1 MLRRDCKLSGK
12 ICFFTGS
19 RAEYGPLYPLMKL
32 IKEKNEYELQ
42 IIASGM
48 HLSPEFGLTYKEI
61 ENDGF
66 KINEKIEVL
75 LSSDS
80 DIGINK
86 AIGLGLISFSEALK
100 RLEPDILI
108 ILGDR
113 FEALS
118 MAIASYIMKIPIAHI
133 SGGERTEG
141 AIDEGIRHS
150 ITKMSYLHFTSTAE
164 YRKRVVQL
172 GENPERVFNV
182 GEIGLDNIKNLK
194 LLTKEQIEKS
204 LNFKF
209 GDKNVL
215 FTYHPTTL
223 NNDQL
228 EEEIEEIMKAL
239 EELIKMGY
247 KIIITKSNADEGGRF
262 INQFIDKFSVKQ
274 KDKVFVST
282 NFGTLKYLS
291 IMSYVDFVLGN
302 SSSGIVEAPSLKV
315 PTINIGE
322 RQKGRVRGN
331 SIIDVNPLEEEILGA
346 VSIAENMDRK
356 KINNPYD
363 QGGTAQK
370 IYNVLKD
377 YLENNKINLK
387 KEFYDI
393 KFSI

>member
-1 MLRRDCKLSGK
+1 MKK
-12 ICFFTGS
+12 ICLFTGS
-19 RAEYGPLYPLMKL
+19 RAEYGLLYPLMKL

-61 ENDGF
+61 EKDGF
-66 KINEKIEVL
+66 KINEKIEIL
-75 LSSDS
+75 MSSDS

-118 MAIASYIMKIPIAHI
+118 MAISSYIMKIPIAHI
-133 SGGERTEG
+133 SGGAKTEG

-182 GEIGLDNIKNLK
+182 GAIGLDNIKNLK
-194 LLTKEQIEKS
+194 LLSKEQIEKS
-204 LNFKF
+204 LSFKF
-209 GDKNVL
+209 GNKNIL

-223 NNDQL
+223 NTDQL
-228 EEEIEEIMKAL
+228 KQEVDEIFKAL
-239 EELIKMGY
+239 EKLIKIGY

-262 INQFIDKFSVKQ
+262 INQFIDKFSVSQ

-291 IMSYVDFVLGN
+291 IMRYVDFVLGN
-302 SSSGIVEAPSLKV
+302 SSSGIVEAPSLNV

-331 SIIDVNPLEEEILGA
+331 SIIDVSPSEEEILRA
-346 VSIAENMDRK
+346 VSIAQNMDRK

-363 QGGTAQK
+363 QGGAARQ
-370 IYNVLKD
+370 IYDVLKD

>member
-1 MLRRDCKLSGK
+1 MKK
-12 ICFFTGS
+12 ICFFTGT
-19 RAEYGPLYPLMKL
+19 RAEYGLLYPLMKL

-61 ENDGF
+61 EKDGF
-66 KINEKIEVL
+66 KINEKIEIL
-75 LSSDS
+75 MSSDS

-86 AIGLGLISFSEALK
+86 AIGLGLISFSETLK
-100 RLEPDILI
+100 RLDPDILI

-118 MAIASYIMKIPIAHI
+118 MAISSYIMKIPIAHI
-133 SGGERTEG
+133 HGGERTEG

-182 GEIGLDNIKNLK
+182 GAIGLDNIKNLK

-209 GDKNVL
+209 GDKNIL

-223 NNDQL
+223 NNGHL
-228 EEEIEEIMKAL
+228 EQEIDEVFKAL
-239 EELIKMGY
+239 EKLIKIGY
-247 KIIITKSNADEGGRF
+247 KIIITKGNSDEGGRF
-262 INQFIDKFSVKQ
+262 INQSIDEFSVKQ

-291 IMSYVDFVLGN
+291 IMRYVDFILGN
-302 SSSGIVEAPSLKV
+302 SSSGIVEAPSLNV

-331 SIIDVNPLEEEILGA
+331 SIIDVKPLEEEIFKA
-346 VSIAENMDRK
+346 VRIAQNMDRK

-363 QGGTAQK
+363 QGGAAQK
-370 IYNVLKD
+370 IYDVLKD

-393 KFSI
+393 KFSL

>member
-1 MLRRDCKLSGK
+1 MEK
-12 ICFFTGS
+12 ICFFTGT
-19 RAEYGPLYPLMKL
+19 RADYGLLFPLMKL
-32 IKEKNEYELQ
+32 MKEKNEYELQ

-48 HLSPEFGLTYKEI
+48 HLSLEFGLTYKEI
-61 ENDGF
+61 EKDGF
-66 KINEKIEVL
+66 KINEKIEIL
-75 LSSDS
+75 MSSDS

-100 RLEPDILI
+100 RLKPDILI

-113 FEALS
+113 FESLS
-118 MAIASYIMKIPIAHI
+118 MVISSYIMKIPIAHI
-133 SGGERTEG
+133 HGGERTEG

-182 GEIGLDNIKNLK
+182 GAIGLDNIKNLK
-194 LLTKEQIEKS
+194 LLTKKEIEKS
-204 LNFKF
+204 FNFKF
-209 GDKNVL
+209 GDKNIL

-228 EEEIEEIMKAL
+228 KQEIDEIFKAL
-239 EELIKMGY
+239 EELIKLGY

-262 INQFIDKFSVKQ
+262 INQFIDKFSVNQ
-274 KDKVFVST
+274 KDKVFLSA

-291 IMSYVDFVLGN
+291 IMRYVDFVLGN
-302 SSSGIVEAPSLKV
+302 SSSGIVEAPSLNV

-331 SIIDVNPLEEEILGA
+331 SIIDVKPSEEEILRA
-346 VSIAENMDRK
+346 VSIAQNMDRN
-356 KINNPYD
+356 KISNPYD
-363 QGGTAQK
+363 QGGAAQK
-370 IYNVLKD
+370 IYDVLKD

-393 KFSI
+393 NFSI

>member
-1 MLRRDCKLSGK
+1 MKK
-12 ICFFTGS
+12 ICFFTGT
-19 RAEYGPLYPLMKL
+19 RAEYGLLFPLMKL
-32 IKEKNEYELQ
+32 IKEKKEYELQ

-61 ENDGF
+61 EKDGF
-66 KINEKIEVL
+66 KINEKIEIL

-80 DIGINK
+80 DIGISK
-86 AIGLGLISFSEALK
+86 AIGLGLISFSETLK
-100 RLEPDILI
+100 RLEPDITI

-118 MAIASYIMKIPIAHI
+118 MAISSYIMKFPIAHI
-133 SGGERTEG
+133 HGGERTEG

-182 GEIGLDNIKNLK
+182 GAIGLDNIKNLQ

-209 GDKNVL
+209 GNKNIL

-223 NNDQL
+223 NSDQL
-228 EEEIEEIMKAL
+228 KQEVDEIFKAL
-239 EELIKMGY
+239 EELVKIGY

-291 IMSYVDFVLGN
+291 IMRYVDLILGN

-331 SIIDVNPLEEEILGA
+331 SIIDVNPSEEEILRA
-346 VSIAENMDRK
+346 VSIAQNMDRK

-363 QGGTAQK
+363 QGGAARK
-370 IYNVLKD
+370 IYDVLKD

-393 KFSI
+393 NFSI

>member
-1 MLRRDCKLSGK
+1 LSEK
-12 ICFFTGS
+12 ICFFTGT
-19 RAEYGPLYPLMKL
+19 RAEYGLLYPLMKL
-32 IKEKNEYELQ
+32 IKEKNEFELQ

-61 ENDGF
+61 EKDGF

-113 FEALS
+113 FESLS

-182 GEIGLDNIKNLK
+182 GAIGLDNIENLK
-194 LLTKEQIEKS
+194 LLTKEEIEKS

-209 GDKNVL
+209 SKKNIL

-228 EEEIEEIMKAL
+228 RQEINEIFKAL
-239 EELIKMGY
+239 EELIKIGY

-291 IMSYVDFVLGN
+291 IMRYVDFVLGN

-331 SIIDVNPLEEEILGA
+331 SIIDVNPLEEEILRA

-356 KINNPYD
+356 KISNPYD

-377 YLENNKINLK
+377 YLGNNKINLK

>member
-1 MLRRDCKLSGK
+1 MKK
-12 ICFFTGS
+12 ICFFTGT
-19 RAEYGPLYPLMKL
+19 RAEYGLLYPLMKL

-61 ENDGF
+61 EKDGF
-66 KINEKIEVL
+66 KINEKIEIVM
-75 LSSDS
+75 SSDS

-86 AIGLGLISFSEALK
+86 AIGLGLISFSETLK

-133 SGGERTEG
+133 HGGERTEG

-182 GEIGLDNIKNLK
+182 GAIGLDNIKNLK
-194 LLTKEQIEKS
+194 LLSKEQIEKS
-204 LNFKF
+204 LSFKF
-209 GDKNVL
+209 GNKNIL

-223 NNDQL
+223 NTDQL
-228 EEEIEEIMKAL
+228 KQEVDEIFKAL
-239 EELIKMGY
+239 EKLIKIGY

-262 INQFIDKFSVKQ
+262 INQFIDKFSVSQ

-291 IMSYVDFVLGN
+291 IMRYVDFVLGN
-302 SSSGIVEAPSLKV
+302 SSSGIVEAPSLNV

-331 SIIDVNPLEEEILGA
+331 SIIDVSPSEEEILRA
-346 VSIAENMDRK
+346 VSIAQNMDRK

-363 QGGTAQK
+363 QGGAARQ
-370 IYNVLKD
+370 IYDVLKD

>member
-1 MLRRDCKLSGK
+1 MSGK
-12 ICFFTGS
+12 ICFFTGT
-19 RAEYGPLYPLMKL
+19 RADYGLLFPLMKL

-48 HLSPEFGLTYKEI
+48 HFSPEFGLTYKEI
-61 ENDGF
+61 EKDGF

-80 DIGINK
+80 NIGINK

-194 LLTKEQIEKS
+194 LLTKEEIEKS

-209 GDKNVL
+209 SDKNVL

-228 EEEIEEIMKAL
+228 EEEIEEIFKAL
-239 EELIKMGY
+239 EELVKIGY

-331 SIIDVNPLEEEILGA
+331 SIIDVNPLEEEILRA
-346 VSIAENMDRK
+346 VSIVENMDRK

>member
-1 MLRRDCKLSGK
+1 MKK
-12 ICFFTGS
+12 ICFFTGT
-19 RAEYGPLYPLMKL
+19 RADYGLLYPLMKL

-61 ENDGF
+61 EKDGF
-66 KINEKIEVL
+66 KINEKIEIL
-75 LSSDS
+75 MSSDS

-118 MAIASYIMKIPIAHI
+118 IVISSYIMKIPIAHI
-133 SGGERTEG
+133 HGGERTEG

-172 GENPERVFNV
+172 GENPEKVFNV
-182 GEIGLDNIKNLK
+182 GAIGLDNIKNLK
-194 LLTKEQIEKS
+194 LLSKEQIEGTLS
-204 LNFKF
+204 FKF
-209 GDKNVL
+209 GNKNIL

-223 NNDQL
+223 NTDQL
-228 EEEIEEIMKAL
+228 KQEVDEIFKAL
-239 EELIKMGY
+239 EKLIKIGY

-291 IMSYVDFVLGN
+291 IMRYVDFVLGN
-302 SSSGIVEAPSLKV
+302 SSSGIVEAPSLNV

-322 RQKGRVRGN
+322 RQRGRVRGN
-331 SIIDVNPLEEEILGA
+331 SIIDVKPLKEEILRA
-346 VSIAENMDRK
+346 VSIAQNMDRN
-356 KINNPYD
+356 KISNPYD
-363 QGGTAQK
+363 QGGASQK
-370 IYNVLKD
+370 IYDVLKD

>member
-1 MLRRDCKLSGK
+1 MKK
-12 ICFFTGS
+12 ICFFTGT
-19 RAEYGPLYPLMKL
+19 RAEYGLLYPLMKL

-61 ENDGF
+61 EKDGF
-66 KINEKIEVL
+66 KINEKIEIL
-75 LSSDS
+75 MSSDS

-86 AIGLGLISFSEALK
+86 AIGLGLISFSETLK

-118 MAIASYIMKIPIAHI
+118 IAISSYIMKIPIAHI
-133 SGGERTEG
+133 HGGERTEG

-172 GENPERVFNV
+172 GENPEKVFNV
-182 GEIGLDNIKNLK
+182 GAIGLDNIKNLK
-194 LLTKEQIEKS
+194 LLSKEQIEGTLS
-204 LNFKF
+204 FKF
-209 GDKNVL
+209 GNKNIL

-223 NNDQL
+223 NTDQL
-228 EEEIEEIMKAL
+228 KQEVDEIFKAL
-239 EELIKMGY
+239 EKLIKIGY

-262 INQFIDKFSVKQ
+262 INQFIDKFSVSQ

-291 IMSYVDFVLGN
+291 IMRYVDFVLGN
-302 SSSGIVEAPSLKV
+302 SSSGIVEAPSLNV

-331 SIIDVNPLEEEILGA
+331 SIIDVSPSEEEILRA
-346 VSIAENMDRK
+346 VSIAQNMDRK

-363 QGGTAQK
+363 QGGAARQ
-370 IYNVLKD
+370 IYDVLKD

>member
-1 MLRRDCKLSGK
+1 MSEK
-12 ICFFTGS
+12 ICFFTGT
-19 RAEYGPLYPLMKL
+19 RADYGLLFPLMKL

-228 EEEIEEIMKAL
+228 EEEIEEIFKAL

-331 SIIDVNPLEEEILGA
+331 SIIDVNPLEEEVLKA

>member
-1 MLRRDCKLSGK
+1 MKK
-12 ICFFTGS
+12 ICFFTGT
-19 RAEYGPLYPLMKL
+19 RAEYGLLYPLMKL

-61 ENDGF
+61 EKDGF
-66 KINEKIEVL
+66 KINEKIEIL
-75 LSSDS
+75 MSSDS

-86 AIGLGLISFSEALK
+86 AIGLGLISFSETLK

-118 MAIASYIMKIPIAHI
+118 MAISSYIMKIPIAHI
-133 SGGERTEG
+133 HGGERTEG

-172 GENPERVFNV
+172 GENPEKVFNV
-182 GEIGLDNIKNLK
+182 GAIGLDNIKNLK
-194 LLTKEQIEKS
+194 LLSKEQIEGTLS
-204 LNFKF
+204 FKF
-209 GDKNVL
+209 GNKNIL

-223 NNDQL
+223 NTDQL
-228 EEEIEEIMKAL
+228 KQEVDEIFKAL
-239 EELIKMGY
+239 EKLIKIGY

-262 INQFIDKFSVKQ
+262 INQFIDKFSVSQ

-291 IMSYVDFVLGN
+291 IMRYVDFVLGN
-302 SSSGIVEAPSLKV
+302 SSSGIVEAPSLNV

-331 SIIDVNPLEEEILGA
+331 SIIDVSPSEEEILRA
-346 VSIAENMDRK
+346 VSIAQNMDRN
-356 KINNPYD
+356 KISNPYD
-363 QGGTAQK
+363 QGGAAQK
-370 IYNVLKD
+370 IYDVLKD

-393 KFSI
+393 NFSI

>member
-1 MLRRDCKLSGK
+1 MKK
-12 ICFFTGS
+12 ICFFTGT
-19 RAEYGPLYPLMKL
+19 RAEYGLLYPLMKL

-61 ENDGF
+61 EKDGF
-66 KINEKIEVL
+66 KINEKIEIL
-75 LSSDS
+75 MSSDS

-86 AIGLGLISFSEALK
+86 AIGLGLISFSETLK

-118 MAIASYIMKIPIAHI
+118 MAISSYIMKIPIAHI
-133 SGGERTEG
+133 HGGERTEG

-164 YRKRVVQL
+164 YRKRVIQL
-172 GENPERVFNV
+172 GEIPERVFNV
-182 GEIGLDNIKNLK
+182 GAIGLDNIKNLK
-194 LLTKEQIEKS
+194 LLSKEQIEET

-209 GDKNVL
+209 GDKNIL

-223 NNDQL
+223 NTDQL
-228 EEEIEEIMKAL
+228 EEEIEEIFKAL
-239 EELIKMGY
+239 EKLIKIGY

-331 SIIDVNPLEEEILGA
+331 SIIDVSPSEEEILRA
-346 VSIAENMDRK
+346 VSIAQNMDRK

-363 QGGTAQK
+363 QGGATQK
-370 IYNVLKD
+370 IYDILKD
-377 YLENNKINLK
+377 YLENNKINIK

>member
-1 MLRRDCKLSGK
+1 MKK
-12 ICFFTGS
+12 ICFFTGT
-19 RAEYGPLYPLMKL
+19 RADYGLLYPLMKL

-61 ENDGF
+61 EKDGF
-66 KINEKIEVL
+66 KINEKIEIL
-75 LSSDS
+75 MSSDS

-118 MAIASYIMKIPIAHI
+118 IVISSYIMKIPIAHI
-133 SGGERTEG
+133 HGGERTEG

-182 GEIGLDNIKNLK
+182 GAIGLDNIKNLE
-194 LLTKEQIEKS
+194 LLTKKEIEKS
-204 LNFKF
+204 FNFKF
-209 GDKNVL
+209 GDNSIL

-228 EEEIEEIMKAL
+228 KQEIDEIFKAL
-239 EELIKMGY
+239 EELIKLGY

-282 NFGTLKYLS
+282 NLGTLKYLS
-291 IMSYVDFVLGN
+291 IMRYVDFVLGN
-302 SSSGIVEAPSLKV
+302 SSSGIVEAPSLNV
-315 PTINIGE
+315 RTINIGE
-322 RQKGRVRGN
+322 RQRCRVRGN
-331 SIIDVNPLEEEILGA
+331 SIIDVKPLKEEILRA
-346 VSIAENMDRK
+346 VSIAQNMDRK

-363 QGGTAQK
+363 QGGAARQ
-370 IYNVLKD
+370 IYDVLKD